1 MSWEQLP
8 LTKNK
13 LKFGGI
19 HKIGGRAGNKKITDK
34 QGYFPVQMLQLYIH
48 HCKEELKKKIIEYNE
63 KKASSCYIKSFSFVE
78 ICRRCRPSGNWRCS
92 CTNCVSKEQTICVLM
107 KYWTLIDCL
116 LSFSIFTASLRASST
131 TSYIY
136 KIEKEDSFKFNKL
149 TKVTKRI
156 KKVLNPDFSDM
167 TV

>member
-1 MSWEQLP
+1 
-8 LTKNK
+8 
-13 LKFGGI
+13 
-19 HKIGGRAGNKKITDK
+19 
-34 QGYFPVQMLQLYIH
+34 
-48 HCKEELKKKIIEYNE
+48 
-63 KKASSCYIKSFSFVE
+63 
-78 ICRRCRPSGNWRCS
+78 
-92 CTNCVSKEQTICVLM
+92 M